1 MVFRVKNIDA
11 YRLRLVVFDI
21 LHSLKSLED
30 VTISSLRRSCEI
42 YLDLK
47 EDSLKGPVV
56 KELLAKILSEFN
68 SVFMG
73 FKKDTLNPGYDYD
86 DEVPSSFN
94 KSRKFSEAETAFIMK
109 VVGEYTAANP
119 FVPLCRGTRAIGNRH
134 YCTTG
139 LWKEL
144 CILIPNRYKKS
155 MQELVEIELMKGE
168 YLVLASAD
176 AGADAGAIT

>member
-42 YLDLK
+42 YLNLK

-73 FKKDTLNPGYDYD
+73 FKKDTPAYD

-94 KSRKFSEAETAFIMK
+94 KSRKFSDAETAFIMK

-176 AGADAGAIT
+176 AGADADAGAIT

>member
-42 YLDLK
+42 YLNLK

-73 FKKDTLNPGYDYD
+73 FKKDTFDYD

-94 KSRKFSEAETAFIMK
+94 KSRKFSDAETAFIMK

-119 FVPLCRGTRAIGNRH
+119 FVPLCRGTRAIGDRR
-134 YCTTG
+134 YCISG

-176 AGADAGAIT
+176 AGADADAGAIT